1 MATPNLTISRPV
13 SLKNHPTINER
24 WLQEKIIENP
34 SLLGLG
40 DLMVHRVE
48 RQQPTGGRVD
58 LILQDEDTRYEVEL
72 QLGPLDESHIIRTI
86 EYWDMERR
94 LYPRLN
100 HIAVIVAE
108 DVTSRFLNV
117 ITLLAGS
124 IPLIAIQIHGLQVGE
139 AFTLVATRV
148 VDMTAGQP
156 NEDDDGGDPVD
167 RTSWERRSSRES
179 LETMDRIMDLVNEV
193 QPGTAAT
200 YKKHYIGLATNGMAR
215 NFMQFWPRKT
225 TVVAGFRMDES
236 EDMSHWIDEIG
247 LTYITYRR
255 YKGQHQFH
263 IQKADVEERREA
275 LLQLIRKA
283 NEA

>member
-1 MATPNLTISRPV
+1 MPQFYP
-13 SLKNHPTINER
+13 
-24 WLQEKIIENP
+24 
-34 SLLGLG
+34 LLFCNCS
-40 DLMVHRVE
+40 
-48 RQQPTGGRVD
+48 T
-58 LILQDEDTRYEVEL
+58 
-72 QLGPLDESHIIRTI
+72 
-86 EYWDMERR
+86 
-94 LYPRLN
+94 RLN

-156 NEDDDGGDPVD
+156 DEDDDGGDPVD
-167 RTSWERRSSRES
+167 RTSWERRSSRGS
-179 LETMDRIMDLVNEV
+179 LETLDRIMELVNEV

-247 LTYITYRR
+247 LTIHNLPAIQRPAPVPHPEGRR
-255 YKGQHQFH
+255 GRAPGGTTPADPEGERGIGNKSCGQ
-263 IQKADVEERREA
+263 
-275 LLQLIRKA
+275 
-283 NEA
+283 